1 MPEDDCVLPVASEKR
16 GIVTEINTST
26 YNPFEPG
33 FAEDPYP
40 QYDMLRDNDPVHQS
54 PFGIWVLFE
63 YDDVLRFLRDSEL
76 SVDERLANP
85 GPLTELAHEVLG
97 NEADLGS
104 YAMLNRDPPDHTRLR
119 RLVSKAF
126 TPRMIEGL
134 TPRIQQLVDE
144 KLDSIADRG
153 NAELISDLAFPLPFQ
168 VITELL
174 GMPETDTEQL
184 REWSGLLVRTLEP
197 VYDADVLRAIG
208 EAGRSMTALVNEAI
222 AWKRRNS
229 SSDLLSGLIAAEE
242 HGDVLSEDELAD
254 QVILLYIAGHETTVN
269 LIGNGTLA
277 LVRNREQLDQLR
289 SDPDLMVNGVE
300 ELLRYD
306 SPVQMSR
313 RITLREVEIGDKTIE
328 SGAFVV
334 LVLASANRD
343 RRHFGEFADQLDIVR
358 SDAKTHLSF
367 GGGHHLCLGAAL
379 ARLEAQIAI
388 GSLIRRFPRLTL
400 AEEPQWNG
408 RINLRGLSALP
419 IELSD

>member
-1 MPEDDCVLPVASEKR
+1 LSEWPTKR
-16 GIVTEINTST
+16 GIVTDTNTST

-40 QYDMLRDNDPVHQS
+40 QYEVLRETDPVHQS
-54 PFGIWVLFE
+54 PFGIWVLFR
-63 YDDVLRFLRDSEL
+63 YDEVLRFLRDFEL

-85 GPLTELAHEVLG
+85 GPLTELAHQVLG
-97 NEADLGS
+97 EEADRGS

-126 TPRMIEGL
+126 TPRMVEAL

-144 KLDSIADRG
+144 RLDMIADRG
-153 NAELISDLAFPLPFQ
+153 EAELIADLAFPLPFQ

-174 GMPETDTEQL
+174 GVPDTDAEQL

-197 VYDADVLRAIG
+197 VYDSDVLRSIG
-208 EAGRSMTALVNEAI
+208 EAGRSMAELINEAI
-222 AWKRRNS
+222 AWKRANLS
-229 SSDLLSGLIAAEE
+229 TDLLSGLIAAEE
-242 HGDVLSEDELAD
+242 QGDVLSQDELTD
-254 QVILLYIAGHETTVN
+254 QVMLLYIAGHETTVN

-277 LVRNREQLDQLR
+277 LLRNRDQLDRLR
-289 SDPDLMVNGVE
+289 SDPGLIPNATE

-313 RITLREVEIGDKTIE
+313 RITLREVEIGGKNIE

-343 RRHFGEFADQLDIVR
+343 PRHFGELAHQLDLAR
-358 SDAKTHLSF
+358 ADAKTNLSF

-388 GSLIRRFPRLTL
+388 SSLIRRFPRLTI
-400 AEEPQWNG
+400 AGEPQWNG
-408 RINLRGLSALP
+408 RINLRGLSELP
-419 IELSD
+419 VKVTS